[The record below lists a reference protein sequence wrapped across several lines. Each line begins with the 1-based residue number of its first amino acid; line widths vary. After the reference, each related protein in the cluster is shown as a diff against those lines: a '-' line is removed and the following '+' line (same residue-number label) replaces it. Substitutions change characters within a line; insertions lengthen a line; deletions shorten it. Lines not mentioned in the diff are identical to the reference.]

1 MAATQEPRVSWR
13 LRPGPAVIFGLI
25 LTGCFA
31 ALSLGLHQL
40 RLSGFDAAFSA
51 LALRLHT
58 PGLTWF
64 MLVVTNLGSAAAIIS
79 VDLAAAA
86 WIWRVRT
93 RAGSISGRGAARD
106 GMLTILVAL
115 VGSFL
120 MNSLLKFVFHRVRP
134 DLFPLTPALG
144 YSYPSGHAMSSIAF
158 YAVVAYVISV
168 TLASLAQPARPRAGL
183 RPLTLGILAGLV
195 TLMVGASRVYLG
207 VHYASDVVGGYLAGG
222 AWALLCLAW
231 FERSEAGRGE
241 RDSGRAAA
249 EPRQGEERSAA
260 NGR

>member
-1 MAATQEPRVSWR
+1 M
-13 LRPGPAVIFGLI
+13 IFALV

-64 MLVVTNLGSAAAIIS
+64 MLIVTNLGSAAVIIS

-93 RAGSISGRGAARD
+93 RAGSISGRWAARD
-106 GMLTILVAL
+106 GMLAILAAL

-120 MNSLLKFVFHRVRP
+120 LNSLLKFVFHRVRP
-134 DLFPLTPALG
+134 DLFPLTSALG

-158 YAVVAYVISV
+158 YTVVAYVVSV

-231 FERSEAGRGE
+231 FERAEAGRGE

-249 EPRQGEERSAA
+249 AGPRRDSDGALAGPRQGEERSAA

>member
-1 MAATQEPRVSWR
+1 
-13 LRPGPAVIFGLI
+13 VIFGLV

-40 RLSGFDAAFSA
+40 RLSGFDAAFTA

-58 PGLTWF
+58 PGLTRF
-64 MLVVTNLGSAAAIIS
+64 MIVVTNLGSAAVIVS
-79 VDLAAAA
+79 FCLVAAV

-93 RAGSISGRGAARD
+93 RAESISGRSEARY
-106 GMLTILVAL
+106 GILTILAAL

-120 MNSLLKFVFHRVRP
+120 LNSLLKFVFHRVRP

-158 YAVVAYVISV
+158 YAAVAYVVSV
-168 TLASLAQPARPRAGL
+168 TLASLAQPAGPRVCF

-241 RDSGRAAA
+241 RDRGRVAAGLRQDRGGA
-249 EPRQGEERSAA
+249 SAGPRQGEERSAA